1 MNRFSYKALL
11 LDTGN
16 LFEEFMNEDH
26 SIYKKLFDNLFDEKD
41 KPNITSKRIT
51 INLYETNNID
61 VSVFVDRHTDS
72 VECYFVFDFE
82 IDNIIGELRENAT
95 IRKLTKLCF
104 FIKEHVGFY
113 SSALDSNEK
122 NDFEQNRSHY

>member
-1 MNRFSYKALL
+1 MNRINYKALL
-11 LDTGN
+11 LDTHILFEEYKNENNAIYENLFNN
-16 LFEEFMNEDH
+16 LFE
-26 SIYKKLFDNLFDEKD
+26 EKD
-41 KPNITSKRIT
+41 KPNIISRRETIRLCDTSK
-51 INLYETNNID
+51 ID

-82 IDNIIGELRENAT
+82 IDNIIGELRENAI

-104 FIKEHVGFY
+104 FIKDHVGFY